1 MIQSNMLFA
10 PDFPLQE
17 KHGSKMAFLDGAP
30 PERLCQPLVDYFT
43 AKGGQIKMNARL
55 KDIKLNADGSVK
67 ELALT
72 NGETVRVC
80 SSREFK
86 WQVGGRMQGN
96 TLKAAAQQ
104 QASFRCFCATR
115 VQLQSANCYDM
126 LCNMLCRLRVTFT
139 SAPCLWTS

>member
-1 MIQSNMLFA
+1 MLLVSVVL
-10 PDFPLQE
+10 LQE

-72 NGETVRVC
+72 NGETVRVP
-80 SSREFK
+80 
-86 WQVGGRMQGN
+86 
-96 TLKAAAQQ
+96 
-104 QASFRCFCATR
+104 SF
-115 VQLQSANCYDM
+115 QLWGFGCEAVACCKD
-126 LCNMLCRLRVTFT
+126 T
-139 SAPCLWTS
+139 